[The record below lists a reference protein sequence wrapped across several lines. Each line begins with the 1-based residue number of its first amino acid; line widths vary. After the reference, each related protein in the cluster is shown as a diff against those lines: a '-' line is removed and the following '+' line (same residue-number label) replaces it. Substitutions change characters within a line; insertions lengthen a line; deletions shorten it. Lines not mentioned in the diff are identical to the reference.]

1 MIVMGD
7 RLRLQRENMNLTQEE
22 LSKKLG
28 IKRDRYAKYETGATP
43 VPGKLVIKFA
53 DYFKVSTDY
62 LYGRSDD
69 PKLPQITDPEVI
81 REIKETKKM
90 MEEASDRLYKLMEKH
105 AIKQDNGPI

>member
-1 MIVMGD
+1 MGD

>member
-1 MIVMGD
+1 MGD

-69 PKLPQITDPEVI
+69 PKLPQMTDPEVI

-90 MEEASDRLYKLMEKH
+90 VDEAFERFTKAIEKQST
-105 AIKQDNGPI
+105 KQDKSPK